1 MATGAAGG
9 ADRDGTE
16 AEDPV
21 TGTSGAA
28 RRYAH
33 AAFELAV
40 AEGTMDEWRKQL
52 GALRD
57 VVSDPKVAAILRN
70 PTIPAERRME
80 LFTSEPF
87 LDLEATNLARLLIES
102 RRVDQTGAIAD
113 EFERLADEAAGRV
126 QVTVTTA
133 VELSPEARDRVA
145 RELAARL
152 SEEVRIHAVVDPRI
166 LGGLKLEYGDH
177 LVDASVATRLQQL
190 RRRLADAS

>member
-1 MATGAAGG
+1 MATGAAK
-9 ADRDGTE
+9 
-16 AEDPV
+16 
-21 TGTSGAA
+21 
-28 RRYAH
+28 RYAH

-40 AEGTMDEWRKQL
+40 AEGTIDVWSKQL
-52 GALRD
+52 STLRD
-57 VVSDPKVAAILRN
+57 FVSDPNVAAIMKN

-80 LFTSEPF
+80 LFTSSPL
-87 LDLEATNLARLLIES
+87 LDPEATNLARLLIES
-102 RRVDQTGAIAD
+102 RRVDQAGAIAD

-152 SEEVRIHAVVDPRI
+152 SDEVRIHAVVDPRI